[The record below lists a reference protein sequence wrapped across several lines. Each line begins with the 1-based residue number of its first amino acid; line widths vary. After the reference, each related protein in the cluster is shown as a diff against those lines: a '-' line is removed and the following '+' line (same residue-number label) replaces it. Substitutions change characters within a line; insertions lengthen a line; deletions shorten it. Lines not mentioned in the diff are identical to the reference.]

1 MECVIGRGDCIL
13 GVHSG
18 AFSQACGSGGA
29 QGPASAV
36 ARLNIWRKD
45 QRAGVLRTRI
55 HQAESLQEVDG
66 AHG

>member
-29 QGPASAV
+29 QGSASVV
-36 ARLNIWRKD
+36 ARLNVRRKG
-45 QRAGVLRTRI
+45 QTAGVLRMKI

>member
-1 MECVIGRGDCIL
+1 MECVIGGGDCIL

-29 QGPASAV
+29 QGPASVV
-36 ARLNIWRKD
+36 ARLNVWRKG
-45 QRAGVLRTRI
+45 QRAGVLRMKI